1 MLGKSRL
8 RIRVYPDPV
17 LREKAKA
24 VENFGEELRSLAQDM
39 LELMEERKGVGLAA
53 PQVGLPLRLFVAR
66 WDGKEYVVVN
76 PVLLEASG
84 EQVDEEGCLSFPGVY
99 QEVPRPQ
106 AIRVSFQDALG
117 NPMEEELRG
126 FWARIFSHEM
136 DHLDGKLLLDYMS
149 PAKRVLV
156 RSRMKRRGSRGE

>member
-1 MLGKSRL
+1 MVDGSRL
-8 RIRVYPDPV
+8 RIRVYPDPI

-24 VENFGEELRSLAQDM
+24 VERFGQELQSLAQEM
-39 LELMEERKGVGLAA
+39 LKLMEESKGVGLAA

-66 WDGKEYVVVN
+66 WDGREYVVVN
-76 PVLLEASG
+76 PIVLEASG
-84 EQVDEEGCLSFPGVY
+84 EQVDEEGCLSFPGIY
-99 QEVPRPQ
+99 QEVARPQ
-106 AIRVSFQDALG
+106 VIRVSFQDALG
-117 NPMEEELRG
+117 NAKEEELQG

-156 RSRMKRRGSRGE
+156 RSKMKRRGSKGE